1 VLFLTEWPFHC
12 REQERIKK
20 TEHAR
25 LETERILQE
34 KQAAVDAKKAEMQK
48 REAEKEKV
56 RTWSCVL
63 AGNQP
68 ADCQDI
74 GAAKRINRVAFPLT
88 L

>member
-1 VLFLTEWPFHC
+1 VSFVIAWPFHR

-56 RTWSCVL
+56 RTWSGFVCR
-63 AGNQP
+63 QP
-68 ADCQDI
+68 DC
-74 GAAKRINRVAFPLT
+74 
-88 L
+88 